1 MHRRQRSRPTWFAAC
16 AAGVLCLASGIVGA
30 DAAIARPQPETLS
43 TAVRASCPVAAADRL
58 PTVTDRIG
66 PLRTFSADELQRL
79 VDLTSA
85 AAVSVATP
93 PPIFGDPVADAR
105 IRQLAEA
112 RGYRPRSDVGISGL
126 VGVDGRVLES
136 ATASAWRSM
145 KAGAAA
151 EGISLTLSSGYR
163 STARQRSIFLGKLAA
178 LGLSASTVRAGRSDA
193 AIESVLRFSSIPGYS
208 RHHTAHTIDVLS
220 PGYGTASFGRSPAFA
235 WLAADNYANAKRFG
249 FVPSYPPS
257 AGAQG
262 PDPEP
267 WEYVF
272 VGIAAVSNS
281 PALGRIDEFRI
292 SASRL
297 EVVGQP
303 ADDDDRLQLYLDDRV
318 VVEVTGRCSPG
329 ATPGGFVLAAP
340 VASGDICV
348 VQDGVAGRR
357 LLACSS

>member
-208 RHHTAHTIDVLS
+208 ATTRPT
-220 PGYGTASFGRSPAFA
+220 RST
-235 WLAADNYANAKRFG
+235 Y
-249 FVPSYPPS
+249 S
-257 AGAQG
+257 AQG
-262 PDPEP
+262 MAPRASDDRQRSRGSRPTTTP
-267 WEYVF
+267 T
-272 VGIAAVSNS
+272 
-281 PALGRIDEFRI
+281 R
-292 SASRL
+292 SASGSSR
-297 EVVGQP
+297 
-303 ADDDDRLQLYLDDRV
+303 AIRRV
-318 VVEVTGRCSPG
+318 PG
-329 ATPGGFVLAAP
+329 PRVPTRSRG
-340 VASGDICV
+340 ST
-348 VQDGVAGRR
+348 
-357 LLACSS
+357 CSSGSLQCRTVLRWVGSMSSGSAPAGSRWSANRSTTMTAFSCTSTIEWSSR